1 MTTTQILREA
11 SILDGWKWLGSTS
24 AHSCN
29 CLGPQNGQPLCPCHM
44 RNVQVKD
51 GRYVEIID
59 HGPVRA
65 VSSADFSS
73 FSKAI
78 AAAEASEAGR

>member
-1 MTTTQILREA
+1 MTDTVPA
-11 SILDGWKWLGSTS
+11 SKQNVFNGWKWLGSTS
-24 AHSCN
+24 VHSCN
-29 CLGPQNGQPLCPCHM
+29 CVGPQNGQPLCPCHM